1 MARGE
6 AQALQGRRAF
16 VPCARLDRPRL
27 LQALLPST
35 LGKLHA
41 SRDRVGAAA
50 CRLLPSTLGKLHA
63 SRDRVGAAACRLLPS
78 PSLAVGVGCI
88 STSGGRSQI
97 GRRRHIP
104 AVLRRR
110 VNRRRGA
117 RH

>member
-1 MARGE
+1 VARGE

-50 CRLLPSTLGKLHA
+50 CRLLPS
-63 SRDRVGAAACRLLPS
+63 

-97 GRRRHIP
+97 
-104 AVLRRR
+104 
-110 VNRRRGA
+110 
-117 RH
+117 